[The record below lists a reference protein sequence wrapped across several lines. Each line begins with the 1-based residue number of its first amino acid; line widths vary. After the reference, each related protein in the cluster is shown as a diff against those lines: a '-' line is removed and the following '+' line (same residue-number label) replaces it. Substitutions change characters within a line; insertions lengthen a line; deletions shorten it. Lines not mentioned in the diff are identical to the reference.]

1 MRRPPLVVPADAIP
15 VAVANSRLTAIL
27 GPTLLIL
34 FALQV
39 VTVLAGVRSVLTW
52 HVVLGLIL
60 LPPVGLKLTSV
71 TWRMVSYHRGRDGF
85 ADITPPP
92 PALRVL
98 GLFLAGL
105 TVTLLVSD
113 ITLLDGPGWAQSP
126 ALLVHQVS
134 FYAWLA
140 AVVVHIVPHFLQAVH
155 LASRDWARR
164 VGGARRAAGRRGAVL
179 AASLAAGAL
188 LAAGASDYLQHV
200 PLSRSST
207 PGTGM
212 TSTRSERPWLMLLH
226 SCRVK
231 HGNRSPLTAR
241 PADHDAPQGTRSG
254 STPRRRYPLA
264 KAGDVSLVDIFDR
277 CSEQSR
283 SSCSGSASHL
293 PRPSTWGQVPTAGA
307 SSYSPS
313 PDASP
318 GCGRAAR

>member
-98 GLFLAGL
+98 GLFLTGL
-105 TVTLLVSD
+105 TVPLMVSG
-113 ITLLDGPGWAQSP
+113 ITLLEGPGWAQSP

-134 FYAWLA
+134 FNAWLA
-140 AVVVHIVPHFLQAVH
+140 AVVVYVVPLPAGRAPGQAG
-155 LASRDWARR
+155 LGSSGWR
-164 VGGARRAAGRRGAVL
+164 GAAGRRGAVV
-179 AASLAAGAL
+179 AASLA
-188 LAAGASDYLQHV
+188 DYLQHV
-200 PLSRSST
+200 PL
-207 PGTGM
+207 P
-212 TSTRSERPWLMLLH
+212 
-226 SCRVK
+226 
-231 HGNRSPLTAR
+231 
-241 PADHDAPQGTRSG
+241 
-254 STPRRRYPLA
+254 
-264 KAGDVSLVDIFDR
+264 
-277 CSEQSR
+277 
-283 SSCSGSASHL
+283 
-293 PRPSTWGQVPTAGA
+293 
-307 SSYSPS
+307 
-313 PDASP
+313 
-318 GCGRAAR
+318 

>member
-27 GPTLLIL
+27 GLTLLIL

-105 TVTLLVSD
+105 TVTLLVKG
-113 ITLLDGPGWAQSP
+113 ITLLDWPGWAQSP

-155 LASRDWARR
+155 LAKRDWARR
-164 VGGARRAAGRRGAVL
+164 VGGGSARCGRRGEPGRRGAARRAAPRRCIRL
-179 AASLAAGAL
+179 PAA
-188 LAAGASDYLQHV
+188 
-200 PLSRSST
+200 
-207 PGTGM
+207 
-212 TSTRSERPWLMLLH
+212 
-226 SCRVK
+226 
-231 HGNRSPLTAR
+231 RSPPMSSKSDPPPR
-241 PADHDAPQGTRSG
+241 PAQRDRQRGGP
-254 STPRRRYPLA
+254 
-264 KAGDVSLVDIFDR
+264 AGN
-277 CSEQSR
+277 
-283 SSCSGSASHL
+283 
-293 PRPSTWGQVPTAGA
+293 RPSTA
-307 SSYSPS
+307 SK
-313 PDASP
+313 PDR
-318 GCGRAAR
+318 G

>member
-1 MRRPPLVVPADAIP
+1 VRRPPLVVPADAIP

-98 GLFLAGL
+98 GLALAGL
-105 TVTLLVSD
+105 TVALLVSG

-134 FYAWLA
+134 FTPGW
-140 AVVVHIVPHFLQAVH
+140 P
-155 LASRDWARR
+155 RRR
-164 VGGARRAAGRRGAVL
+164 VRRAALPAGRAPGQAGLGSSGWRGAAGRRGAVV
-179 AASLAAGAL
+179 AA
-188 LAAGASDYLQHV
+188 DYLQHV
-200 PLSRSST
+200 PL
-207 PGTGM
+207 P
-212 TSTRSERPWLMLLH
+212 
-226 SCRVK
+226 
-231 HGNRSPLTAR
+231 
-241 PADHDAPQGTRSG
+241 
-254 STPRRRYPLA
+254 
-264 KAGDVSLVDIFDR
+264 
-277 CSEQSR
+277 
-283 SSCSGSASHL
+283 
-293 PRPSTWGQVPTAGA
+293 
-307 SSYSPS
+307 
-313 PDASP
+313 
-318 GCGRAAR
+318 

>member
-27 GPTLLIL
+27 GLTLLIL

-105 TVTLLVSD
+105 TVALLVSG

-140 AVVVHIVPHFLQAVH
+140 AVVVYVVPHFLQAVH
-155 LASRDWARR
+155 LAKRDWARR
-164 VGGARRAAGRRGAVL
+164 VGGARRVGEV
-179 AASLAAGAL
+179 
-188 LAAGASDYLQHV
+188 
-200 PLSRSST
+200 RSSRRAWP
-207 PGTGM
+207 PGRCSPPVPPT
-212 TSTRSERPWLMLLH
+212 TCSTFPSHELQVRPAT
-226 SCRVK
+226 
-231 HGNRSPLTAR
+231 TAR
-241 PADHDAPQGTRSG
+241 PAGPPA
-254 STPRRRYPLA
+254 
-264 KAGDVSLVDIFDR
+264 
-277 CSEQSR
+277 
-283 SSCSGSASHL
+283 
-293 PRPSTWGQVPTAGA
+293 
-307 SSYSPS
+307 
-313 PDASP
+313 
-318 GCGRAAR
+318 GRASRESSVDSQQAGSGIVEQCGC